1 MVSRASMPKEVA
13 NNAMAKFA
21 VDMEVFNSFSF
32 FEPGGACQVCRS
44 VMATV
49 RKDAQKA
56 KLSARQCDEA
66 VLAAQ
71 PLFIEWLKK
80 YLQNGKGVIV

>member
-1 MVSRASMPKEVA
+1 MASRSYTPEEVA
-13 NNAMAKFA
+13 RKTTAKFFA
-21 VDMEVFNSFSF
+21 NMEVFHEFIF

-49 RKDAQKA
+49 RKDAQGA
-56 KLSARQCDEA
+56 KLSAGQCDEA

-71 PLFIEWLKK
+71 LLFKEWFKK
-80 YLQNGKGVIV
+80 YIRSGKGVVA